1 MQGAKPGPSYS
12 NKWLKSENKAS
23 SSKKATEIGS
33 LALSQ
38 SDSTLCNETY
48 DIALFLAVEYSK
60 TKIAKEN
67 IKFVCASLK
76 PVAMLAETGNCV
88 SLFRCCAARQ
98 IPFESQYFISRNTI
112 SSVTQA
118 LQKQKKLPLP
128 INLSQYTVYGQL

>member
-38 SDSTLCNETY
+38 SDSTQCTETY

-67 IKFVCASLK
+67 IKFVCTSLK

-88 SLFRCCAARQ
+88 SLFCCCAARQ
-98 IPFESQYFISRNTI
+98 IPHESQYFISHNTI
-112 SSVTQA
+112 S
-118 LQKQKKLPLP
+118 KKGTPKEEKATFAYKFKP
-128 INLSQYTVYGQL
+128 IHCL